1 VSAAER
7 VIVTLFEIVLD
18 APLSMEMLVLEG
30 AVVSVTTKLMLSDA
44 VSETFPVESLN
55 HA

>member
-1 VSAAER
+1 MSEAER
-7 VIVTLFEIVLD
+7 LIVTLFEIVLD

-30 AVVSVTTKLMLSDA
+30 AVMSVTTKLMMSDV